1 MPTNYPKKPPSTQI
15 SIYGHPLPTDN
26 LIEYIVNA
34 DHNIDELIKDLRYV
48 KDRLNQTPTDNHQD
62 YKHFLTEM
70 LKISNLK
77 VRRPWYANNFPF
89 MRHHNSISIDPA
101 TLLPAD
107 KTSEPKRQL
116 LYTMPL
122 TVGHYVATCRDDDA
136 QNYLDLLHNILDDTS
151 NRELTN
157 DNAYL
162 KISFLK
168 NVFYSAFYYLL
179 SFFSQDRAIVREQRK
194 LACGFVFKQL
204 MTQTHKGAGLT
215 MGPLLVLS
223 RKNSQTI
230 QQYLSLV
237 AKLLKDPN
245 FQAYLQD
252 ETDQLKHK
260 NTGAWLDDHGHIR
273 LQNYT
278 NIDPSNPYHMI
289 LWALGAIHLD
299 NEYTQPNATIA
310 LTIGVM
316 AQYADSETMEQLFNL
331 LQIIIDKT
339 NSLGFDLLRNPINP
353 AENSNTLGHI
363 IAQNQD
369 SHVFNQFL
377 HCLTNL
383 DASHHRAILQA
394 TNDDGQTI
402 GHVITNDETMKVYVY
417 LDHLNTLSND
427 NLYTILCI
435 QDQNND
441 SLGHI
446 IAQDYSDECLDY
458 YLGLVESLMHCKQY
472 YNLFTKQNNTHQTV
486 GHLIAKHHSDEHT
499 QRFLNLVS
507 NRLYSHQISHI
518 LQLQSKHKNTLGR
531 IIAYQ
536 THQSIANL
544 NHYLLLANQHLD
556 NKAYA
561 SIKQDIVNVK
571 SSVVRKFIVPQ
582 KFCPTQAKNAMDKYT
597 LLGDIIQTKSSI
609 FDFFEKDYI
618 TEIQQ
623 ALGDTAQLP
632 QQITDERNHEYDSE
646 AFNHSTRPGQILYQ
660 SSPLLHSP
668 NDSNKPLRKQSA
680 DPNSAM
686 SIVELPTCNPPQT
699 AQNTANHQPSNSQP
713 QNSSLTTAIS
723 SNSITSE
730 HNLND
735 SQDEAAQPP
744 QSQNSSRRLK
754 RDSQGFPEGTFNIPP
769 KENNEYP
776 PPPERQSIELQEIR
790 RDKGY
795 N

>member
-1 MPTNYPKKPPSTQI
+1 MPTPKNIGRPPKKELQSTQI
-15 SIYGHPLPTDN
+15 SIYGHPLPTDD
-26 LIEYIVNA
+26 LIEHIVNA
-34 DHNIDELIKDLRYV
+34 NYNIHHLINNLRYA
-48 KDRLNQTPTDNHQD
+48 KDCLNQTPTDNHQD

-151 NRELTN
+151 NRKLTN

-237 AKLLKDPN
+237 AKLLKDPY

-252 ETDQLKHK
+252 ETNQSPHHP
-260 NTGAWLDDHGHIR
+260 NNWLDEQGNIS

-299 NEYTQPNATIA
+299 SEYTQPNATIA
-310 LTIGVM
+310 LTIGAM
-316 AQYADSETMEQLFNL
+316 AEYADSETMEQLFNL

-353 AENSNTLGHI
+353 AANSSTLGHI
-363 IAQNQD
+363 IAQNQG
-369 SHVFNQFL
+369 SNVLTQFL

-402 GHVITNDETMKVYVY
+402 GHVITNDETMKVY
-417 LDHLNTLSND
+417 LDHLNTLSSD

-458 YLGLVESLMHCKQY
+458 YLGFVESLMHCEQY

-486 GHLIAKHHSDEHT
+486 GHLIAKHHSNELTRQYLGLLSDK
-499 QRFLNLVS
+499 LDP
-507 NRLYSHQISHI
+507 HQLSDI
-518 LQLQSKHKNTLGR
+518 LQRQSKHENTLGR

-536 THQSIANL
+536 AHQSIANL
-544 NHYLLLANQHLD
+544 NRYLQLANQHLD
-556 NKAYA
+556 DQAYER
-561 SIKQDIVNVK
+561 IKQDIVNVK
-571 SSVVRKFIVPQ
+571 RSVVSKITDPQ
-582 KFCPTQAKNAMDKYT
+582 NFCMTQAMDAINKNT
-597 LLGDIIQTKSSI
+597 LLGSIIQTNTRYG
-609 FDFFEKDYI
+609 FFEDYVNDI
-618 TEIQQ
+618 LQALQKNTPQNYRPTSAVALQPGTEIYNDYPGMPTPS
-623 ALGDTAQLP
+623 AP
-632 QQITDERNHEYDSE
+632 SWEDSE
-646 AFNHSTRPGQILYQ
+646 QN
-660 SSPLLHSP
+660 
-668 NDSNKPLRKQSA
+668 
-680 DPNSAM
+680 
-686 SIVELPTCNPPQT
+686 
-699 AQNTANHQPSNSQP
+699 NTANTNNLYPDLSNF
-713 QNSSLTTAIS
+713 
-723 SNSITSE
+723 
-730 HNLND
+730 
-735 SQDEAAQPP
+735 
-744 QSQNSSRRLK
+744 R
-754 RDSQGFPEGTFNIPP
+754 
-769 KENNEYP
+769 
-776 PPPERQSIELQEIR
+776 
-790 RDKGY
+790 
-795 N
+795 